1 MELRKVKNAS
11 HFLNPVS
18 RRQVCLRNLRNNCG
32 FPGGGFDTKKFMDDL
47 TKKDCDMR
55 LYFIPMTTSI
65 FRPEMILNKIF
76 VKNVIN
82 LLKKKLDCC

>member
-1 MELRKVKNAS
+1 MD
-11 HFLNPVS
+11 F
-18 RRQVCLRNLRNNCG
+18 Q
-32 FPGGGFDTKKFMDDL
+32 GGGFDTKKFMDDL

-76 VKNVIN
+76 VKN
-82 LLKKKLDCC
+82 KLRT